1 MFELQQLHYP
11 FQTFPSSGRKTIYR
25 LVATREK
32 KTKKK
37 MKNAAA
43 GMVGLMGLNRD
54 FHLFP
59 RFSKMAFGRV
69 RSCVSCLRL
78 SRLPCQIYFSI
89 SNFCFVLFFLLGRSR
104 AVATGKN
111 RFVLRG
117 IVVIKHNNGHQ
128 REVEQPARA
137 QRRRNDVVSRKS
149 DDFYLYL
156 TFS

>member
-1 MFELQQLHYP
+1 MLLPGWYDGSKQRLP
-11 FQTFPSSGRKTIYR
+11 FISTF
-25 LVATREK
+25 
-32 KTKKK
+32 
-37 MKNAAA
+37 
-43 GMVGLMGLNRD
+43 
-54 FHLFP
+54 F
-59 RFSKMAFGRV
+59 FSKMAFGRV

-89 SNFCFVLFFLLGRSR
+89 SNVCFVLFVVFLLGWGL

-128 REVEQPARA
+128 REVEKPARA

-149 DDFYLYL
+149 DDFYLFE